1 MRHTAVLLLIS
12 AVSMSVYARTSQAG
26 SGAENDSVDSKVEF
40 IKTSSHPDVKE
51 ILQKDRPSET
61 AGIPVPHFAVRT
73 ADNKFVLTIGGQIN
87 PILGADFG
95 NDLYEVSGAGIGF
108 VTSMIP
114 VPPVNGKKSDF

>member
-40 IKTSSHPDVKE
+40 IKTSAHPDVKE

-61 AGIPVPHFAVRT
+61 
-73 ADNKFVLTIGGQIN
+73 
-87 PILGADFG
+87 
-95 NDLYEVSGAGIGF
+95 
-108 VTSMIP
+108 
-114 VPPVNGKKSDF
+114 